1 MPPPEPLLCVV
12 QARMGSTRLPG
23 KVLADLGG
31 RPMLAF
37 LLDRLQPLLVDQ
49 VIVATSDLDRDDA
62 VAEVAEAAGVGAV
75 RGPEQDVLARFALA
89 LQRHPAAHVV
99 RITGDCPPTD
109 PAIVAAAVD
118 LHIHRSADYTCNVL
132 PRAFPQGLDVEVI
145 AADALRMADQEARHA
160 IEREHVTPCFYRRP
174 ERFRLANLRSGE
186 DLGDERWTVD
196 TPGDL
201 GVVRDIV
208 RGVGSGPAF
217 GWRDALGTIGRR
229 ASTPRGAVRR
239 HMSMAG
245 SRHSTRET
253 SK

>member
-1 MPPPEPLLCVV
+1 
-12 QARMGSTRLPG
+12 
-23 KVLADLGG
+23 
-31 RPMLAF
+31 MLAF
-37 LLDRLQPLLVDQ
+37 LLDRLQPLPVDQ
-49 VIVATSDLDRDDA
+49 VVVATSDLDRDDP
-62 VAEVAEAAGVGAV
+62 VAEAAEAAGVGVV

-89 LQRHPAAHVV
+89 LRRYPAAHVV
-99 RITGDCPPTD
+99 RITGDCPLTD
-109 PAIVAAAVD
+109 PAIVAASID

-132 PRAFPQGLDVEVI
+132 PRTFPQGLDVEVI
-145 AADALRMADQEARHA
+145 AADALRLADQEARLA
-160 IEREHVTPCFYRRP
+160 IEREHVTPFFYRHP

-196 TPGDL
+196 TPSDL
-201 GVVRDIV
+201 EVVRDIL
-208 RGVGSGPAF
+208 RRVGPDPAF
-217 GWRDALGTIGRR
+217 GWRDALGTVRRR